1 MSQNPCVS
9 ICTFAAD
16 ICLGCGRSKGEI
28 RAWKKLDKAERRGVL
43 TEADLRLRA
52 LKAKGRRKSR

>member
-9 ICTFAAD
+9 ICKFAAD

-28 RAWKKLDKAERRGVL
+28 RAWKTLDKAERRGVL
-43 TEADLRLRA
+43 AEADLRLRA